1 MTEDPRRTRSRARV
15 VAAAAELLREHG
27 VHGLSIEA
35 VAARSGV
42 AKTTIYR
49 HFSGREEL
57 HVAAMDAAAVPMTMS
72 ATTDLVA
79 DITAFCVALNAMV
92 QSSELAVLVATAI
105 EGAERSPVL
114 AATLARDAE
123 HRRTALVGRLEEA
136 LAVGELPAGTDVE
149 VLHGQLVGP
158 IFFRRFI
165 SRQATDDEFVTRH
178 VAAAIRQWQG
188 PRAASDGGD
197 APLR

>member
-1 MTEDPRRTRSRARV
+1 
-15 VAAAAELLREHG
+15 VAAAADLLREYG
-27 VHGLSIEA
+27 VHGLTIEA

-57 HVAAMDAAAVPMTMS
+57 HVAAMDSAAVPMRMV
-72 ATTDLVA
+72 ATSDLVG
-79 DITAFCVALNAMV
+79 DVTSFCVALSEVM
-92 QSSELAVLVATAI
+92 QSPELAVLVATAI

-114 AATLARDAE
+114 AATLERDAE
-123 HRRTALVGRLEEA
+123 HKRAALVDRLEA
-136 LAVGELPAGTDVE
+136 AVAAGELPAGTDVE

-165 SRQATDDEFVTRH
+165 SRQPTDAQFVARN
-178 VAAAIRQWQG
+178 VAAAITQRQRRQRG
-188 PRAASDGGD
+188 ASGGGD
-197 APLR
+197 APPR